1 MAIITGL
8 MRLGDDAE
16 LRYTQ
21 SGDAVCELPLA
32 YGYGQKDSSGKK
44 PTQWIRATIF
54 GKRAE
59 ALAPYLKKGTAVSV
73 VIVDPHVETFE
84 KKDKSTGFKF
94 VGKVSEIEFA
104 GGRDGQRTDQSSGN
118 SASKPA
124 QKPAPSSQSGGYG
137 DPDDDL
143 PF

>member
-1 MAIITGL
+1 MILTGL
-8 MRLGDDAE
+8 ARLGRDAS

-21 SGDAVCELPLA
+21 GGDPVLEMALA
-32 YGYGQKDSSGKK
+32 FNYGQKDGSGNK
-44 PTQWIRATIF
+44 PTQWIKASIW

-59 ALAPYLKKGTAVSV
+59 ALAPHLKKGTAVSV
-73 VIVDPHVETFE
+73 VIVDPHIDTFE
-84 KKDKSTGFKF
+84 KQDKSTGFKF

-104 GGRDGQRTDQSSGN
+104 GSGERRSDGN
-118 SASKPA
+118 APASKPA
-124 QKPAPSSQSGGYG
+124 GKPQQLGGYS

>member
-1 MAIITGL
+1 MILTGL
-8 MRLGDDAE
+8 ARLGRDAE
-16 LRYTQ
+16 LRFTQ
-21 SGDAVCELPLA
+21 GGDPVATLALAFNYGTKDASGN
-32 YGYGQKDSSGKK
+32 K
-44 PTQWIRATIF
+44 PTQWVEAALW

-59 ALAPYLKKGTAVSV
+59 ALAQHLTKGTAVDV
-73 VIVDPHVETFE
+73 VLTDPHVETFE

-104 GGRDGQRTDQSSGN
+104 GGGNQQSSGS

-137 DPDDDL
+137 DPGDDL

>member
-1 MAIITGL
+1 MILTGL
-8 MRLGDDAE
+8 ARLGDDAE
-16 LRYTQ
+16 LRFTQ
-21 SGDAVCELPLA
+21 GGEPVAELPLA
-32 YGYGQKDSSGKK
+32 FNYGQKDSSGKK

-73 VIVDPHVETFE
+73 VIVDPHIETYE
-84 KKDKSTGFKF
+84 KKDKTTGFKF

-104 GGRDGQRTDQSSGN
+104 GGGNQQSSGS

-137 DPDDDL
+137 DPEDDL

>member
-1 MAIITGL
+1 MILTGL
-8 MRLGDDAE
+8 VRLGDDAD

-21 SGDAVCELPLA
+21 GGDAVAELPLA
-32 YGYGQKDSSGKK
+32 FNYGQKDSSGNK
-44 PTQWIRATIF
+44 PTQWVKASLW

-59 ALAPYLKKGTAVSV
+59 ALAPYLKKGVAVSV
-73 VIVDPHVETFE
+73 VIVDPHVETY
-84 KKDKSTGFKF
+84 KKNDQSTGFKF

-104 GGRDGQRTDQSSGN
+104 GGGNAQSSGS
-118 SASKPA
+118 SARAST
-124 QKPAPSSQSGGYG
+124 QKPAPKQQAGAYG

>member
-1 MAIITGL
+1 MILTGL
-8 MRLGDDAE
+8 ARMGDDAE

-21 SGDAVCELPLA
+21 GGDAVAELPLA
-32 YGYGQKDSSGKK
+32 FNYGQKGQDGKK
-44 PTQWIRATIF
+44 PTQWIRASIW

-59 ALAPYLKKGTAVSV
+59 ALAPHLKKGTAVSV
-73 VIVDPHVETFE
+73 VIVDPHIETFE
-84 KKDKSTGFKF
+84 KQDKSTGFKF